1 MAAIVPCVWMECQV
15 LVLVSAEA
23 AAERRAQSA
32 ERLHNTERLHNIDKL
47 T

>member
-1 MAAIVPCVWMECQV
+1 MAAIVPRVRMECQV
-15 LVLVSAEA
+15 LGVSAEA
-23 AAERRAQSA
+23 AA